1 VEGAPLA
8 KKGSVYVKDS
18 FTLAITPFE
27 KEQTKKIVEA
37 LRDADMDLNPQT
49 DGDNII
55 VRLPKATDEY
65 RQSLL
70 KQATKMNEE
79 VKNSIRRARQGALT
93 DLKKHKDAVSK
104 DDMKK
109 LENEVQKIT
118 DEYNKK
124 AEQLHKAKE
133 QAISGAGN

>member
-1 VEGAPLA
+1 
-8 KKGSVYVKDS
+8 
-18 FTLAITPFE
+18 
-27 KEQTKKIVEA
+27 VEA

-55 VRLPKATDEY
+55 VRLPKCVPHTHETLTSVTRAHVSSRIQLRVVRVCDRRATDEY

-93 DLKKHKDAVSK
+93 DLKKHKDAISK

-133 QAISGAGN
+133 QAISGGGN

>member
-1 VEGAPLA
+1 
-8 KKGSVYVKDS
+8 
-18 FTLAITPFE
+18 
-27 KEQTKKIVEA
+27 
-37 LRDADMDLNPQT
+37 
-49 DGDNII
+49 
-55 VRLPKATDEY
+55 
-65 RQSLL
+65 
-70 KQATKMNEE
+70 MNEE

-93 DLKKHKDAVSK
+93 DLKKHKDAISK

-133 QAISGAGN
+133 QAITGAGN